1 MQTGFFS
8 FFKIRVSVVL
18 KYLIIR
24 TFKQSIDNPLLLI
37 TQHHEIAETP
47 VLMVNT
53 GPLAQN
59 QQVCSDQLIFQFLF
73 KTTKLNSRI

>member
-1 MQTGFFS
+1 MS
-8 FFKIRVSVVL
+8 L
-18 KYLIIR
+18 LIY
-24 TFKQSIDNPLLLI
+24 SNNPLLLI

-53 GPLAQN
+53 DPLAQN

-73 KTTKLNSRI
+73 SHHQN